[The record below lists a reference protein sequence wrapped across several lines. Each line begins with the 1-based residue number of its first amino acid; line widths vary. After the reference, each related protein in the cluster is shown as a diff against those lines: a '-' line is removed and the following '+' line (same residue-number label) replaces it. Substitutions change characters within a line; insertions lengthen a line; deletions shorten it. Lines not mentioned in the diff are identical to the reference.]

1 MSGKRTMNR
10 RGCFNSQ
17 RTQRRQDESETNNSS
32 SLNSPTHEISE
43 QKHASL
49 YSQQFSEQQNRKVNQ
64 QQARDED
71 GKWVSFETALTPLSS
86 RRKKRTRIGR
96 KELRAV
102 SGRLFES
109 ESDKMLEKRTVGQEV
124 LEGNRLIPFQDLKY
138 NIESQLL
145 CMNCSR
151 KSSLST
157 LDSLFNDIS
166 TEFCEGNIYKEKR
179 LKEIFRKYEWK
190 FRQVASNITLEEKT
204 VGLATQVKCRCKTC
218 DDNLVFSTKCQRT
231 KFLSQ
236 TSQTPTE
243 SFLLNCTFVLALQ
256 LLGGGGIDA
265 EILFGFLNIPNAPSM
280 RSKRFHRIE
289 QKLSPIICSIAD
301 DEVNSALDEEVY
313 LQLKSEGREGDFVR
327 WKEKN

>member
-1 MSGKRTMNR
+1 MSGKRPRNR
-10 RGCFNSQ
+10 SGRPKKSTRAPPNINRFNSR
-17 RTQRRQDESETNNSS
+17 RTQRRQDESET
-32 SLNSPTHEISE
+32 LNSPTHEISE
-43 QKHASL
+43 QQHSSL
-49 YSQQFSEQQNRKVNQ
+49 HSQQFSEQQKRKVNQ
-64 QQARDED
+64 QRVRDEH

-86 RRKKRTRIGR
+86 RRMKRTRIGR

-109 ESDKMLEKRTVGQEV
+109 DSPDKMLEKRSVGQET

-151 KSSLST
+151 KSSTST

-179 LKEIFRKYEWK
+179 LKEIFRKYAWK

-204 VGLATQVKCRCKTC
+204 VGLATEVKCRCKTC

-243 SFLLNCTFVLALQ
+243 SF
-256 LLGGGGIDA
+256 
-265 EILFGFLNIPNAPSM
+265 
-280 RSKRFHRIE
+280 
-289 QKLSPIICSIAD
+289 
-301 DEVNSALDEEVY
+301 Y
-313 LQLKSEGREGDFVR
+313 
-327 WKEKN
+327 